1 MSIKK
6 QTIVRFR
13 LDAIPNLPEKIW
25 TEVDEYSGKEWE
37 LPQNPESL
45 ESLIGKTESDRLY
58 AIKSSAECNV
68 QLREALS
75 PYLKSKDK
83 QARLLAIEWVVYDW
97 GHVRGKSEKHEKW
110 PEQLKRFEPDV
121 ITDFISANY
130 QNRIASWSK
139 VLGFADSSN
148 YAIYDARV
156 AMSLNAIL
164 DNTSY
169 KYRFYMPPPSST
181 KLSSLFSNIKNH
193 VAGHYAGKQP
203 TYLGYFDYMD
213 LLNAFVD
220 RGLALSVLEAEMR
233 LFAHGMTFAQRYA
246 EKHNLPYQ
254 N

>member
-13 LDAIPNLPEKIW
+13 LNAIPNLPEKIW
-25 TEVDEYSGKEWE
+25 AEIDEYCGEEWG
-37 LPQNPESL
+37 LPQKSESL
-45 ESLIGKTESDRLY
+45 KSIVGKTKAEELY
-58 AIKSSAECNV
+58 AINNSAECNV
-68 QLREALS
+68 QLRDALS

-83 QARLLAIEWVVYDW
+83 QVRLLAIEWVVYDW

-110 PEQLKRFEPDV
+110 PEQLKNFEPDV
-121 ITDFISANY
+121 VNDFISANY

-139 VLGFADSSN
+139 VLGFADSRN

-164 DNTSY
+164 DNTNY

-181 KLSSLFSNIKNH
+181 KLSSLFSDIKDH
-193 VAGHYAGKQP
+193 VAGHYAGKHP

-213 LLNAFVD
+213 LLNAFVEKE
-220 RGLALSVLEAEMR
+220 LAPNVLEAEMR
-233 LFAHGMTFAQRYA
+233 LFAHGMTFAKHYA
-246 EKHNLPYQ
+246 AKHNLPYQ
-254 N
+254 D

>member
-83 QARLLAIEWVVYDW
+83 QA
-97 GHVRGKSEKHEKW
+97 
-110 PEQLKRFEPDV
+110 
-121 ITDFISANY
+121 
-130 QNRIASWSK
+130 
-139 VLGFADSSN
+139 
-148 YAIYDARV
+148 
-156 AMSLNAIL
+156 
-164 DNTSY
+164 
-169 KYRFYMPPPSST
+169 
-181 KLSSLFSNIKNH
+181 
-193 VAGHYAGKQP
+193 
-203 TYLGYFDYMD
+203 
-213 LLNAFVD
+213 
-220 RGLALSVLEAEMR
+220 
-233 LFAHGMTFAQRYA
+233 
-246 EKHNLPYQ
+246 
-254 N
+254 